1 MAPKLDGFEALGI
14 PLHPGAERYWKE
26 KGLTIPESISSKQ

>member
-1 MAPKLDGFEALGI
+1 MVLRGVRI

-26 KGLTIPESISSKQ
+26 IGIQS